1 MNLKIKTY
9 HIKTKNL
16 RSAIKNNN
24 AHINKINI
32 WRKGGRYLEQGQLKM
47 KEQISAQALLNTA
60 KAITKIKERL

>member
-9 HIKTKNL
+9 HVKIKNL

-24 AHINKINI
+24 SVHINKINM

-47 KEQISAQALLNTA
+47 KEQISTRALLNTV
-60 KAITKIKERL
+60 KAITKI